1 MNFGQ
6 FQPANQMETII
17 LVSLFTG
24 QIYYFSVFLFFFCG
38 EAGFNG
44 EFTNILRFMMVSM
57 VVSLEFSF

>member
-24 QIYYFSVFLFFFCG
+24 QIYYFSVLFFFCG

>member
-24 QIYYFSVFLFFFCG
+24 QIYYFSVFFCLFFFV
-38 EAGFNG
+38 EK
-44 EFTNILRFMMVSM
+44 LVSM
-57 VVSLEFSF
+57 ENLQTFLDL